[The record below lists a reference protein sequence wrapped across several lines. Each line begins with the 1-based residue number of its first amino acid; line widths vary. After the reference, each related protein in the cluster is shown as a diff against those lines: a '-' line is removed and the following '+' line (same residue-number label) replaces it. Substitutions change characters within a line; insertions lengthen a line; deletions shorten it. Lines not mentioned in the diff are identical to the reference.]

1 MRRVS
6 RAVVASPSD
15 CALGLAPGMVAVTV
29 RRTVGAGGVPVVI
42 QVARAV
48 ATPTRRD
55 IARSGVVV
63 LRLISGLLGKWGLVK
78 GLS

>member
-6 RAVVASPSD
+6 SAVVASPRD
-15 CALGLAPGMVAVTV
+15 WERGLAPGMVAVRV

-48 ATPTRRD
+48 AMPTRRD

-63 LRLISGLLGKWGLVK
+63 LRDIRGLLRKVGGW
-78 GLS
+78 